1 MLPKTVKKSTS
12 ACVDPTKPRVGR
24 HLDSVFMHYKHCI
37 ISLLSFTPT
46 CSKKKACQYDTY
58 MLHAFNTWHAHMQD
72 RTDLANDFGQ
82 AGRVAA

>member
-37 ISLLSFTPT
+37 ISVLSFTPT
-46 CSKKKACQYDTY
+46 CSKKK
-58 MLHAFNTWHAHMQD
+58 HANTIPTCMHAPNTWHAHMQD